1 MKFNPYL
8 RSYFPL
14 IATEELVFLKSLVH
28 GNLATLLHKATLPR
42 LHWMHKLDLISCKK
56 EDTKLEEG
64 VFLVVVMEGRYVCVE
79 RIFYKILKELIL

>member
-14 IATEELVFLKSLVH
+14 IATEELVFLKSIVH
-28 GNLATLLHKATLPR
+28 GNLATLLHKTTRPR

-64 VFLVVVMEGRYVCVE
+64 VFLTVVGEGRCVC
-79 RIFYKILKELIL
+79 